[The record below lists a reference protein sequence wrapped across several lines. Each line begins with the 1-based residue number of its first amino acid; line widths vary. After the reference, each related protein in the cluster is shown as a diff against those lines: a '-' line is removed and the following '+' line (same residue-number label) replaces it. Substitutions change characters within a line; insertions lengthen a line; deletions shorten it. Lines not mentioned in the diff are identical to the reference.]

1 MVRRTQ
7 GEIDRSIDHAYAQHE
22 DEWLRTQG
30 PARQHCNSE
39 KDSLRMY
46 GQVTGTTADRIIARC
61 GAGEGEMRGAE
72 RLKRK
77 TTERV
82 IQLKTGFSQL
92 LTRVGR

>member
-46 GQVTGTTADRIIARC
+46 GQVTGTTADRIIVRC
-61 GAGEGEMRGAE
+61 GAGEGRNAGCG
-72 RLKRK
+72 K
-77 TTERV
+77 TQRENDRASDS
-82 IQLKTGFSQL
+82 IEDWL
-92 LTRVGR
+92 LTAPH